1 MSSSNIFC
9 ALILNYLFVFL
20 WLKFFTQEKEATVEK
35 PRPKVPEIKAPGGGQ
50 VLEAP
55 RIEVIREQTPDR
67 KSSLAPGVYC
77 LNL

>member
-9 ALILNYLFVFL
+9 ALIINRYSLVFL

-67 KSSLAPGVYC
+67 KSSLAPGV
-77 LNL
+77 